1 MIKWKL
7 MITTLPYVIGVL
19 FLKYLVSD
27 VFGYHGIIEFS
38 DVALVLTGGIFL
50 IGFML
55 AGTMADYKE
64 SEKLPGELS
73 CTLESI
79 EDTVK
84 IVLQN
89 YPDLQSSNL
98 KNSFYT
104 LSASMYDWLYK
115 KIEIEQ
121 VYTYMNLLIQD
132 AAAVEKAG
140 AGGFASRIIGEVSS
154 LRRVVTRIHVISTT
168 DFLAPGYALLE
179 TLITCVVAI
188 LFIAKFKS
196 TLAEV
201 VIVTF
206 VTLIYVYMY
215 RLIRDIDDPFE
226 YEEGKVGSAEVDIFP
241 LTDYIKRANKIQE

>member
-27 VFGYHGIIEFS
+27 VLGYQGIIEFS

-64 SEKLPGELS
+64 SEKLPGDLS

-79 EDTVK
+79 EDTVVV
-84 IVLQN
+84 IVQN
-89 YPDLQSSNL
+89 YPELRSGNL
-98 KNSFYT
+98 KKSFHI
-104 LSASMYDWLYK
+104 LSASIYDWLYK

-121 VYTYMNLLIQD
+121 VYMNMNNLIQET
-132 AAAVEKAG
+132 AGVEKAG
-140 AGGFASRIIGEVSS
+140 VGGFASRIIGEVSS
-154 LRRVVTRIHVISTT
+154 LRRVITRIHVISTT

-179 TLITCVVAI
+179 TLIACVVSI

-226 YEEGKVGSAEVDIFP
+226 YEEGKIGSAEVDLFP
-241 LTDYIKRANKIQE
+241 LTGYIKRANKIQE